1 MPSKASG
8 ALKAEMLA
16 WCHRSKLGADHP
28 DTLRSVLHFAAVL
41 QSKKRFQEAED
52 LCQEVHDRFQQ
63 AQ

>member
-1 MPSKASG
+1 
-8 ALKAEMLA
+8 MLA